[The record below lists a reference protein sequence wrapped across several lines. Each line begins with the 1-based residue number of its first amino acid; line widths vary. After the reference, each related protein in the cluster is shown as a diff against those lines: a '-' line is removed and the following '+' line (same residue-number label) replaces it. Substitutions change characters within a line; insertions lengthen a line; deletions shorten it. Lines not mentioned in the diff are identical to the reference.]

1 MVNVMSPKLKVIT
14 AEDNTHYEYML
25 AVSSDTLYVI
35 SPDKTRLVE
44 IINDGTDINGYLLS
58 AESEDEFLDTILR
71 IKQDICSGYN
81 PLLWILK

>member
-35 SPDKTRLVE
+35 SPDKTRLIEV
-44 IINDGTDINGYLLS
+44 INDGTDINGYLLS

-71 IKQDICSGYN
+71 IKQDICSGKN
-81 PLLWILK
+81 PLLWIL